1 MKAKISWKKFLLSLR
16 IGILSRIPII
26 FNESR
31 KKVGIQ
37 KKCMPGS
44 NFFYFFPSVSGYGFL
59 CARGSVL
66 ESRII
71 ERRATSHERRIKD

>member
-16 IGILSRIPII
+16 IGILSRISFI

-37 KKCMPGS
+37 KKMYAWLE
-44 NFFYFFPSVSGYGFL
+44 FFSFVSINKIVNSSYF
-59 CARGSVL
+59 R
-66 ESRII
+66 EQ
-71 ERRATSHERRIKD
+71 T